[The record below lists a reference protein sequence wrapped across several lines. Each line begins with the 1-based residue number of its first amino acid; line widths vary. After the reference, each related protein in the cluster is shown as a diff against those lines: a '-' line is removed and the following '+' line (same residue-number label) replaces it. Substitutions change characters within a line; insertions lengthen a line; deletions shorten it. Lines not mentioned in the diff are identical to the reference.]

1 MKCNSLTSI
10 HLLFRPLIYNFSHPY
25 IDIEMKMTPL
35 PLLLTLF
42 SSAALFS
49 ASAFA
54 HGHYPQTVGPKY
66 VLSKVY
72 ELEFNLGNHFKQK
85 TCFDIEVN
93 GKIFAPY
100 GVCLRAGQTKKMS
113 VWLPSQ
119 PDTETTNVVCSIAKN
134 KGSINTRM
142 CTTAKTVFPLSKLKG
157 KS

>member
-1 MKCNSLTSI
+1 MRI
-10 HLLFRPLIYNFSHPY
+10 R
-25 IDIEMKMTPL
+25 
-35 PLLLTLF
+35 LLLLALF

-72 ELEFNLGNHFKQK
+72 NLEFNLGNHFKQK

-157 KS
+157 KSWTTNWLRWCWQWWVAVQWPSPCRVRRA